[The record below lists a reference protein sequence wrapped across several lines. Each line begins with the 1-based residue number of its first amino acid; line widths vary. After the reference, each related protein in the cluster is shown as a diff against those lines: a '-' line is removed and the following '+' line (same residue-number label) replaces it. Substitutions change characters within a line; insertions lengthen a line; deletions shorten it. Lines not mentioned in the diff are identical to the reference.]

1 VLGKLAN
8 ALTQREG
15 DTVEWIEVS
24 VRVVPEAAE
33 AVSEL
38 LSRYAPQGVAIDLGE
53 DHDRPSDAPVV
64 VRAYLSE
71 EVAASG
77 AKRAIEEGIW
87 HLSQIWDVIPEPT
100 FRSIP
105 DQDWT
110 AGWKSRVPTLHLG
123 HQVVIKPS
131 WRTYAPAE
139 GEIVLEMDPGL
150 AFGTGLHPTTQLC
163 VEAVEDF
170 VQPGARVLDLGTGTG
185 ILALV
190 AVRLGAGS
198 VLAVDTDENAI
209 TAARQNFR
217 ANDALNAIELRHG
230 SLANIEDRYDL
241 ILANILAPV
250 IESMAEEGLAARL
263 QSGGVLVA
271 SGILD
276 DQVDAVT
283 EVLMSNGLHVTECR
297 TSQEWA
303 ALIAQRA

>member
-1 VLGKLAN
+1 M
-8 ALTQREG
+8 
-15 DTVEWIEVS
+15 EWIEVS

-33 AVSEL
+33 AISEL

-53 DHDRPSDAPVV
+53 DEDRPPDAPVI

-77 AKRAIEEGIW
+77 AKRAIEEGLW
-87 HLSQIWDVIPEPT
+87 HLSQIWDVIPEPA

-105 DQDWT
+105 DRDWT

-123 HQVVIKPS
+123 HRVVIKPS

-139 GEIVLEMDPGL
+139 DEVVLEMDPGL

-190 AVRLGAGS
+190 AVKLGAGS
-198 VLAVDTDENAI
+198 LLAVDTDENAI
-209 TAARQNFR
+209 IAARQNIR
-217 ANDALNAIELRHG
+217 ANGALDAVELRHG
-230 SLANIEDRYDL
+230 SLGDVEGRYDL

-250 IESMAEEGLAARL
+250 IESMAREGLAARL
-263 QSGGVLVA
+263 QPDGILIA

-276 DQVDAVT
+276 EQVDGVT
-283 EVLMSNGLHVTECR
+283 GVLTSNGLRVMER
-297 TSQEWA
+297 RISQEWA
-303 ALIAQRA
+303 AMIAKLA